1 MSSECFI
8 QSYADTNGVS
18 LVIRFPVLIPLSGFS
33 PFLREPGLYHF
44 DSQMI
49 RVLVLPVLL
58 YLTLTPC
65 ASNTLPSIM
74 PRG

>member
-18 LVIRFPVLIPLSGFS
+18 LVISFPVFIPLSGFS

-58 YLTLTPC
+58 YLTLTPR
-65 ASNTLPSIM
+65 ASNSLPSIM
-74 PRG
+74 PLG